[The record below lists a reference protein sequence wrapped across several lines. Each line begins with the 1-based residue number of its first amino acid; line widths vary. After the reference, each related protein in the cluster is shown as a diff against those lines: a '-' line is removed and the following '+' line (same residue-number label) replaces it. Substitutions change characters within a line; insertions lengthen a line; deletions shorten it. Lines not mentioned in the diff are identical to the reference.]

1 MEIIQIYLKLRLA
14 SWLNEKENENDST
27 SCCEKTV
34 LLGYVTSTDRY
45 LRFVITTLTI
55 PSLMKRI
62 I

>member
-34 LLGYVTSTDRY
+34 LLGYVTSTY